1 MGKALYVKKETILL
15 LSGYTFSLFGTGMS
29 EPYLTL
35 YLHQLRGLPLP
46 FIGAIIGLSGLAGTL
61 AIPLSGY
68 LIDRLDE
75 NRVFLAALFV
85 SAFGRISF
93 AEAING
99 ELATLA
105 TMLSGMGAAAL
116 WNALSVI
123 LAKSVTQDYGDK
135 IFGLAFTLQNLGSG
149 LGAACGGF
157 LLAEPRLSSYQL
169 LFFLDAAT
177 FLGFGLLSYPQLR
190 RSLHTKR
197 GTAQR
202 HSLSPAHCRPS
213 MDIIIVVLSIGYF
226 LISIAM
232 TGITSYLAPQWVI
245 HQVHG
250 STNLIGQAFLINSL
264 MIIVGQIIFIK
275 IGRHE
280 KKTQSLGVS
289 TFLLAVSYAVLF
301 FSGQIKDGSTAALLV
316 MSSFALSAYGELLLF
331 SNLPALVNE
340 RTSDEGRGRANSLM
354 NGAWQVGGILGPVG
368 AGIGAHQAKSILILF
383 ITIVLIAGLLFAH
396 VQKKLNKERKG

>member
-1 MGKALYVKKETILL
+1 
-15 LSGYTFSLFGTGMS
+15 
-29 EPYLTL
+29 
-35 YLHQLRGLPLP
+35 
-46 FIGAIIGLSGLAGTL
+46 
-61 AIPLSGY
+61 
-68 LIDRLDE
+68 
-75 NRVFLAALFV
+75 
-85 SAFGRISF
+85 
-93 AEAING
+93 
-99 ELATLA
+99 
-105 TMLSGMGAAAL
+105 
-116 WNALSVI
+116 
-123 LAKSVTQDYGDK
+123 
-135 IFGLAFTLQNLGSG
+135 
-149 LGAACGGF
+149 
-157 LLAEPRLSSYQL
+157 
-169 LFFLDAAT
+169 
-177 FLGFGLLSYPQLR
+177 
-190 RSLHTKR
+190 
-197 GTAQR
+197 
-202 HSLSPAHCRPS
+202 
-213 MDIIIVVLSIGYF
+213 
-226 LISIAM
+226 
-232 TGITSYLAPQWVI
+232 QWVI

-250 STNLIGQAFLINSL
+250 STNLIGQACLINSL